1 VPCPVRHMEAPDEV
15 SRKSSPPCG
24 GLLDSQRARL
34 RACSRSCRKARGRGA
49 VQGRRRRRAERACP
63 GRRRGA
69 SYLSVAR
76 PRSSTL
82 RTRRAPEWQR
92 RFWIEPPA
100 QCGHTRYDARGN
112 QILRTGPSVAGGRQ
126 RIEYTPF
133 NLPKVIETGP
143 QEAASLSTFGY
154 DADNARV
161 LKRNATTNS
170 VFIGGLYDRVEDLG
184 PGTEW

>member
-100 QCGHTRYDARGN
+100 QCGHTRYNDYGELA
-112 QILRTGPSVAGGRQ
+112 SYEAFAGGNAVFSAMASQ
-126 RIEYTPF
+126 T
-133 NLPKVIETGP
+133 
-143 QEAASLSTFGY
+143 SLSVQASPSSHGVPL
-154 DADNARV
+154 A
-161 LKRNATTNS
+161 
-170 VFIGGLYDRVEDLG
+170 IGGLLHAPVAG
-184 PGTEW
+184 SQVPASWHWS